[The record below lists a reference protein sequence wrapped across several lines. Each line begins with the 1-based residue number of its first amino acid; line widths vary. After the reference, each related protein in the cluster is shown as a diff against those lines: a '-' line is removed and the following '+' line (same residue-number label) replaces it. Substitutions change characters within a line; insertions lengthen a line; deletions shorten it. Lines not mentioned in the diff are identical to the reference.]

1 MATGGSGG
9 STARFE
15 SGSSHANRG
24 KPSGVAAQESSGVT
38 VAMTATTMSQADLP
52 MSSDGSGR
60 SVTYGLKSDGSAD
73 RCLGRDGAAIGDFQR
88 WRAADPAV
96 VEPRRIQDKSWILPR
111 LCNVGYYNDHDLRA
125 TSYDNGGIM

>member
-24 KPSGVAAQESSGVT
+24 KPSGAAAQESSGAT
-38 VAMTATTMSQADLP
+38 VATTATTMSQADLP
-52 MSSDGSGR
+52 MSSDGSSR

-73 RCLGRDGAAIGDFQR
+73 RCLGRDGAAWETSNGGEWRIQR
-88 WRAADPAV
+88 WWSLGGSKTDHGSCRGFAMWATTTTTTCGLLAMTKAA
-96 VEPRRIQDKSWILPR
+96 
-111 LCNVGYYNDHDLRA
+111 
-125 TSYDNGGIM
+125 